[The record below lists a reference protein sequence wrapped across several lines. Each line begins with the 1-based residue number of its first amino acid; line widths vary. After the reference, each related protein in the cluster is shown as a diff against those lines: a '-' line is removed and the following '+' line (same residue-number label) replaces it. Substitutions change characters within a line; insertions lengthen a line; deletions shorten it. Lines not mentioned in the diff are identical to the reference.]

1 MPPSPPRN
9 PVIFESTAPAE
20 ALLRG
25 FAKAV
30 SGEEPGSVPL
40 PATLNL
46 RGTVNGH
53 EVAVH
58 RQVAFRR
65 PSVEFRGAVSRQPT
79 GSALA
84 GAYRDLREMRR
95 ICALAVFLMFT
106 VVSFVSG
113 SRIWDRAS
121 SFSIFAVWV
130 VAAVATVVMDRFH
143 ILNRNTERDLL
154 RSDIRTIIGRIE
166 TE

>member
-1 MPPSPPRN
+1 
-9 PVIFESTAPAE
+9 
-20 ALLRG
+20 
-25 FAKAV
+25 
-30 SGEEPGSVPL
+30 
-40 PATLNL
+40 
-46 RGTVNGH
+46 
-53 EVAVH
+53 
-58 RQVAFRR
+58 
-65 PSVEFRGAVSRQPT
+65 
-79 GSALA
+79 
-84 GAYRDLREMRR
+84 
-95 ICALAVFLMFT
+95 MFT

-113 SRIWDRAS
+113 SRVWDRAS